1 METNRFFKW
10 TARINSMLFLV
21 LLLLSIALV
30 IYAIFESN
38 KWQQRTA
45 VHVIDEKNGSNDDEK
60 LNLGRITKV
69 CGTDFQYIE
78 LTSSKESEGFSSV
91 GYGNTTRNVVFFAG
105 KDMDSHWLFDTNGYL
120 ISGID
125 QLKKTADD
133 CKKRETV
140 AIYFEVRKVDSDNNG
155 KLDEKDEL
163 TVALTSPDGKN
174 YTEIEVGLTSV
185 LDHSVNDNASV
196 LTLLVQSDSRLIMK
210 KYSLPSKK
218 KISEKEITKIGKEL

>member
-21 LLLLSIALV
+21 LLLLSIVLV
-30 IYAIFESN
+30 TYAISESN
-38 KWQQRTA
+38 KWKQRTA
-45 VHVIDEKNGSNDDEK
+45 VNLIDEKNDSNDDK
-60 LNLGRITKV
+60 NLNLGSITKV
-69 CGTDFQYIE
+69 CGTNFQYIK
-78 LTSSKESEGFSSV
+78 LTSSKESESFSSG

-120 ISGID
+120 ISEID
-125 QLKKTADD
+125 QLKKSADD

-140 AIYFEVRKVDSDNNG
+140 AIYFEIRKEDSDNNG

-174 YTEIEVGLTSV
+174 YTEIEIGLTSV

-196 LTLLVQSDSRLIMK
+196 LTLLVQSDSTLIMK
-210 KYSLPSKK
+210 KYSLLSKK
-218 KISEKEITKIGKEL
+218 KISEKEITKIGKKL